1 VALVAELVDTV
12 AELEEGNKM
21 KFSQAIKMALSAV
34 VANKMR
40 SFLTMLG
47 IIIGILSVIILIG
60 LGQGTKQQVAAQ
72 IQGLGT
78 NLITVSITGSRNVSV
93 SNEEIATLK
102 TKPGIKN
109 IAPDIT
115 GSVTVKAGN
124 KNTTTSV
131 EATTPNYTEIREIN
145 AQTGRFI
152 NQNDI
157 DNRYRVA
164 VVGVDAIDAIF
175 PNRNVV
181 GQTIQVN
188 GNDFTIVGVLES
200 KGSSTGGSSDNR
212 IIIPLSTGQRLLKN
226 KSIRT
231 FYVEAN
237 SPDTVNDAMA
247 NLQVFMLRK
256 SNNNSN
262 MFRVFNQSDLLSTAT
277 ASSNSMTLMLG
288 GIAGISL
295 LVGGIGIMNIMLV
308 SVIERTREI
317 GLRKAIGAER
327 GDILLQFLIES
338 LAISGVGGII
348 GVLGGFLGGSLLSK
362 FANMTVVIS
371 PIVVIVAFGFSAG
384 VGVVFGLYPA
394 NKAST
399 LKPIDALRYE

>member
-1 VALVAELVDTV
+1 
-12 AELEEGNKM
+12 M
-21 KFSQAIKMALSAV
+21 KFTQGIKMALSSV

-60 LGQGTKQQVAAQ
+60 MGQGTKQQVANQ

-78 NLITVSITGSRNVSV
+78 NLITVSITGSRDITV
-93 SNEEIATLK
+93 SNADIASLD
-102 TKPGIKN
+102 TKPGIEA
-109 IAPDIT
+109 IAPIID
-115 GSVTVKAGN
+115 GNVTAEAGD
-124 KNTTTSV
+124 KNTTTTV
-131 EATTPNYTEIREIN
+131 ESTTPNYEQIKQVG
-145 AQTGRFI
+145 AQSGRFI

-164 VVGVDAIDAIF
+164 VVGVDVIDAIF

-181 GQTIQVN
+181 GKTMLIN
-188 GNDFTIVGVLES
+188 GNLFTIIGILQQT
-200 KGSSTGGSSDNR
+200 GSTSAGSNDNK
-212 IIIPLSTGQRLLKN
+212 IIIPISTAERLLKN

-231 FYVEAN
+231 FYVEAT
-237 SPDTVNDAMA
+237 SPNTVNDAMA

-256 SNNNSN
+256 SDNNSSV
-262 MFRVFNQSDLLSTAT
+262 FSVFNQSDLLSTAT

-308 SVIERTREI
+308 SVMERTREI
-317 GLRKAIGAER
+317 GLRKSIGAKR

-338 LAISGVGGII
+338 LVISGVGGII
-348 GVLGGFLGGSLLSK
+348 GVIGGFIGADLLGK
-362 FANMTVVIS
+362 FANISVLIS
-371 PIVVIVAFGFSAG
+371 PMVVFLAFGFSAG
-384 VGVVFGLYPA
+384 VGIIFGLYPA
-394 NKAST
+394 NKASK
-399 LKPIDALRYE
+399 LRPIDALRYE

>member
-1 VALVAELVDTV
+1 
-12 AELEEGNKM
+12 M
-21 KFSQAIKMALSAV
+21 KFTQGIKMALSSV

-60 LGQGTKQQVAAQ
+60 MGQGTKQQVADQ

-78 NLITVSITGSRNVSV
+78 NLITVSITGSRDITV
-93 SNEEIATLK
+93 SNDDIASLD
-102 TKPGIKN
+102 TKPGIKA
-109 IAPDIT
+109 IAPIID
-115 GSVTVKAGN
+115 GNVTAEAGD
-124 KNTTTSV
+124 KNTTTTV
-131 EATTPNYTEIREIN
+131 ESTTPNYEEIK
-145 AQTGRFI
+145 QVGVDSGRFI

-164 VVGVDAIDAIF
+164 VVGVDVIDAIF

-181 GQTIQVN
+181 GKTMLIN
-188 GNDFTIVGVLES
+188 GNLFTIIGVLQ
-200 KGSSTGGSSDNR
+200 STGSTSAGSNDNK
-212 IIIPLSTGQRLLKN
+212 IIIPISTAERLLKN

-231 FYVEAN
+231 FYVEAT

-256 SNNNSN
+256 SNNNSSV
-262 MFRVFNQSDLLSTAT
+262 FSVFNQSDLLSTAT

-308 SVIERTREI
+308 SVMERTREI
-317 GLRKAIGAER
+317 GLRKSIGAKR

-338 LAISGVGGII
+338 LVISGVGGII
-348 GVLGGFLGGSLLSK
+348 GVVGGFIGADLLGK
-362 FANMTVVIS
+362 FANISVLIS
-371 PIVVIVAFGFSAG
+371 PMVVFLAFGFSAG
-384 VGVVFGLYPA
+384 VGIIFGLYPA
-394 NKAST
+394 NKASK
-399 LKPIDALRYE
+399 LRPIDALRYE

>member
-1 VALVAELVDTV
+1 
-12 AELEEGNKM
+12 M
-21 KFSQAIKMALSAV
+21 KFTQGIKMALSSV

-60 LGQGTKQQVAAQ
+60 MGQGTKQQVANQ

-78 NLITVSITGSRNVSV
+78 NLITVSITGSRDITV
-93 SNEEIATLK
+93 SNADIVSLD
-102 TKPGIKN
+102 TKPGIEA
-109 IAPDIT
+109 IAPIID
-115 GSVTVKAGN
+115 GNVTAEAGD
-124 KNTTTSV
+124 KNTTTAV
-131 EATTPNYTEIREIN
+131 ESTTPNYEQIKQVG
-145 AQTGRFI
+145 AQSGRFI

-164 VVGVDAIDAIF
+164 VVGVDVIDAIF

-181 GQTIQVN
+181 GKTMLIN
-188 GNDFTIVGVLES
+188 GNLFTIIGILQQT
-200 KGSSTGGSSDNR
+200 GSTSAGSNDNK
-212 IIIPLSTGQRLLKN
+212 IIIPISTAERLLKN

-231 FYVEAN
+231 FYVEAT
-237 SPDTVNDAMA
+237 SPNTVNDAMA

-256 SNNNSN
+256 SDNNSSV
-262 MFRVFNQSDLLSTAT
+262 FSVFNQSDLLSTAT

-308 SVIERTREI
+308 SVMERTREI
-317 GLRKAIGAER
+317 GLRKSIGAKR

-338 LAISGVGGII
+338 LVISGVGGII
-348 GVLGGFLGGSLLSK
+348 GVIGGFIGADLLGK
-362 FANMTVVIS
+362 FANISVLIS
-371 PIVVIVAFGFSAG
+371 PMVVFLAFGFSAG
-384 VGVVFGLYPA
+384 VGIIFGLYPA
-394 NKAST
+394 NKASK
-399 LKPIDALRYE
+399 LRPIDALRYE